1 MSTLNKAA
9 SDAARELPVT
19 ACTDI
24 TGFGLL
30 GHAFEV
36 ADRSGVRLQMS
47 AGDIPLLPGAYDYA
61 REGQI
66 PGGLERNLRYF
77 ERTGVRL
84 NIDIDPALAQLL
96 FDPQTSGGLLF
107 SIPADSADDLLA
119 AFAERSLP
127 IWCIG
132 NVDAG
137 TGIDVAP

>member
-1 MSTLNKAA
+1 
-9 SDAARELPVT
+9 
-19 ACTDI
+19 
-24 TGFGLL
+24 
-30 GHAFEV
+30 
-36 ADRSGVRLQMS
+36 
-47 AGDIPLLPGAYDYA
+47 
-61 REGQI
+61 
-66 PGGLERNLRYF
+66 
-77 ERTGVRL
+77 VRL